1 MGDKKAEVEAGRTP
15 CERCGSPSITTGAKG
30 EALCGKCNQLVK
42 SGAVPEPTI
51 RQAPEH
57 LADRLT
63 K

>member
-1 MGDKKAEVEAGRTP
+1 MSNKEAEVRSGVTP
-15 CERCGSPSITTGAKG
+15 CERCGKTSTTVGARG
-30 EALCGKCNQLVK
+30 EALCSKCVQLVK
-42 SGAVPEPTI
+42 SGAVLEPTI

>member
-1 MGDKKAEVEAGRTP
+1 MGGKKAEVKAGRTP
-15 CERCGSPSITTGAKG
+15 CERCGSPSVVVGAKG
-30 EALCGKCNQLVK
+30 EALCRECNQLTK
-42 SGAVPEPTI
+42 SGAVLEPTI

>member
-1 MGDKKAEVEAGRTP
+1 MEAKKGEIRPGVTP
-15 CERCGSPSITTGAKG
+15 CERCGRPSTTVGAAG
-30 EALCGKCNQLVK
+30 EALCTGCVQLVK
-42 SGAVPEPTI
+42 SGAVLEPMI